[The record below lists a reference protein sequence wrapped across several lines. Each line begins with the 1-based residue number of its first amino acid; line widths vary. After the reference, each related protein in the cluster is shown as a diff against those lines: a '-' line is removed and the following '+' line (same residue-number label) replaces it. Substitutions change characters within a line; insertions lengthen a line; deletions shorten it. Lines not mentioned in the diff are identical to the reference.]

1 MSERLEHPLSDRFE
15 AALIAAHGIH
25 RLQSRKGTQV
35 PYVAHLIGVAG
46 LVLEY
51 GGSETQAIAALL
63 HDAIED
69 VPEEIGR
76 EWVRR
81 TIQMEFGADVLEIV
95 EHCTDTDQKP
105 KPPWL
110 ERKKAYVAHVGRAA
124 EHALLV
130 SAADKLHNVRAIL
143 RDYRLLGDALW
154 SRFNTAAGRAGVL
167 GYYRALVG
175 ELTPRLRNPIVADLD
190 RELTML
196 EAEAGGPYPW
206 PPPGNEERRTK
217 N

>member
-1 MSERLEHPLSDRFE
+1 MELSERFE

-25 RLQSRKGTQV
+25 RRQVRKGTTV
-35 PYVAHLIGVAG
+35 PYVAHLMGVAG

-51 GGSETQAIAALL
+51 GGTETQAIAALL

-76 EWVRR
+76 NWVRR
-81 TIQMEFGADVLEIV
+81 TIHMEFGRDVLDIV
-95 EHCTDTDQKP
+95 EHCTDTDQQP

-110 ERKKAYVAHVGRAA
+110 ERKQAYVAHVGAA
-124 EHALLV
+124 PPEALLV

-143 RDYRLLGDALW
+143 RDHRLLGDAVW
-154 SRFNTAAGRAGVL
+154 MRFNTAAGREGVL

-175 ELTPRLRNPIVADLD
+175 EFTSRLDNPIVAELD
-190 RELTML
+190 RELTTL
-196 EAEAGGPYPW
+196 EAEAGGPCPW
-206 PPPGNEERRTK
+206 PPT
-217 N
+217 

>member
-1 MSERLEHPLSDRFE
+1 MGERLEHPLSDRFE

-25 RLQSRKGTQV
+25 RLQPRKGTQV
-35 PYVAHLIGVAG
+35 PYIAHLIGVAG

-63 HDAIED
+63 HDAVED

-81 TIQMEFGADVLEIV
+81 TLQMEFGADVLVIV
-95 EHCTDTDQKP
+95 EHCTDADQTP

-110 ERKKAYVAHVGRAA
+110 ERKKAYVARVRSAPPD
-124 EHALLV
+124 ALLV

-143 RDYRLLGDALW
+143 RDHRLLGEAVW
-154 SRFNTAAGRAGVL
+154 TRFNTAAGRSGVL
-167 GYYRALVG
+167 GYYRALVA
-175 ELTPRLRNPIVADLD
+175 EFTPRLPNPIVADLD
-190 RELTML
+190 RELSML
-196 EAEAGGPYPW
+196 EAEAGGPCPW
-206 PPPGNEERRTK
+206 PP
-217 N
+217 

>member
-1 MSERLEHPLSDRFE
+1 MRERLDHPLGDRFE

-51 GGSETQAIAALL
+51 GGNETQAVAALL

-69 VPEEIGR
+69 APEEIGP

-81 TIQMEFGADVLEIV
+81 TIQFEFGADVLAIV
-95 EHCTDTDQKP
+95 THCTDTDVTP

-110 ERKKAYVAHVGRAA
+110 ERKKAYVARAA
-124 EHALLV
+124 TAPAEALLV

-143 RDYRLLGDALW
+143 RDYRLLGEDLW
-154 SRFNTAAGRAGVL
+154 PRFNQDAGRTGVL
-167 GYYRALVG
+167 GYYRALVTAF
-175 ELTPRLRNPIVADLD
+175 TPRLQNPIVADLD

-196 EAEAGGPYPW
+196 ETEAGGRCDW
-206 PPPGNEERRTK
+206 
-217 N
+217 